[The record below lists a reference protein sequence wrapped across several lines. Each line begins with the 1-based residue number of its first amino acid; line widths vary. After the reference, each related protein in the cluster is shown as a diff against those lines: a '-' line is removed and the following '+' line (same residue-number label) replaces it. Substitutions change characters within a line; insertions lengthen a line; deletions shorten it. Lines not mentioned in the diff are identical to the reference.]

1 MKLFVPL
8 VTLLLIPAAT
18 SRAEP
23 PSAVLDAL
31 LGERSTTEIAELI
44 RRAEPA
50 ADQAVR
56 VVEIGRDD
64 HTSHHVGALRVG
76 EELHRHDRHDLVV
89 VLLRGHGSMRLGEES
104 RAVGEGSIVYVP
116 RGSVHAFTNAADTPA
131 FAYVLY
137 TPPFDGEDR
146 VSASSD

>member
-1 MKLFVPL
+1 MKLFIPL
-8 VTLLLIPAAT
+8 VTLLLIAATT

-23 PSAVLDAL
+23 PSAVLDVL

-64 HTSHHVGALRVG
+64 HTSHHVVALRVG

-104 RAVGEGSIVYVP
+104 RAVGEGSILYVP
-116 RGSVHAFTNAADTPA
+116 RGTVHAFTNAADTPA

-146 VSASSD
+146 VRVSGD